1 MTEEEIEYIEN
12 EGYEFIK
19 EFRKNG
25 HIYITIKHLYCGKI
39 YNTRKEAFI
48 KVGQR
53 CSCQRRH
60 GAKINT
66 IADAQNFINNKFGR
80 NKYTV
85 LSEKYLGRKAPIIL
99 KEV

>member
-1 MTEEEIEYIEN
+1 MTEEEIEYIKN

-19 EFRKNG
+19 EFHKNG
-25 HIYITIKHLYCGKI
+25 HIYITIKHLYCGKV

-60 GAKINT
+60 EAKINT
-66 IADAQNFINNKFGR
+66 IADVQNFINNKFGK
-80 NKYTV
+80 NKYI
-85 LSEKYLGRKAPIIL
+85 EK
-99 KEV
+99 